1 MMTSDATPRWALP
14 HLFAGQ
20 AQKEVFHNEALARID
35 MLLHGEAE
43 SADEDVPPF
52 SPDEGQCWIV
62 ADGASG
68 SWLGQDGSV
77 ACWTGGGWRFA
88 APRAGLAL
96 QVVDRGHGMY
106 FDGSD
111 WQDAPV
117 RDDGFYVGGERVAG
131 TRQPAIANPAGG
143 SSIDSEARS
152 SLVAILNAMRSHGL
166 IAP

>member
-1 MMTSDATPRWALP
+1 MTSDATPRWALP
-14 HLFAGQ
+14 QLFAGQ

-35 MLLHGEAE
+35 MLLHGAVE
-43 SADEDVPPF
+43 SADEDVPPT
-52 SPDEGQCWIV
+52 SPDDGQCWIV

-88 APRAGLAL
+88 APRAGLTL
-96 QVVDRGHGMY
+96 RVVDRGHMMY

-111 WQDAPV
+111 WQDAAV
-117 RDDGFYVGGERVAG
+117 RGDGFYVGGERVAG
-131 TRQPAIANPAGG
+131 TRQPAIANPVGG

-166 IAP
+166 IEP

>member
-1 MMTSDATPRWALP
+1 MTSDATPRWALP
-14 HLFAGQ
+14 QLFAGQ

-35 MLLHGEAE
+35 MLLHGAAE
-43 SADEDVPPF
+43 SADEDVPPT
-52 SPDEGQCWIV
+52 SPDDGQCWIV

-88 APRAGLAL
+88 APRAGLTL
-96 QVVDRGHGMY
+96 RVVDRGHMMY

-111 WQDAPV
+111 WQDAVV
-117 RDDGFYVGGERVAG
+117 RGDGFYVGGERVAG
-131 TRQPAIANPAGG
+131 TRQPAIANPVGG

-166 IAP
+166 IEP